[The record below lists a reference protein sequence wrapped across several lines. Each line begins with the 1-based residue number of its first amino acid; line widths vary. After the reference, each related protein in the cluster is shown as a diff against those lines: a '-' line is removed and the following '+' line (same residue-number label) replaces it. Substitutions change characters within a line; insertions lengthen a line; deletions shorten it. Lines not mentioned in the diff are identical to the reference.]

1 MKKKLA
7 WGALVLALIC
17 APLAA
22 NAMSITASLESGT
35 VQYTNPWWGYNPTW
49 INGTVTVTC
58 TAAEAKSSPWFTVDL
73 APRADVVNGS
83 CDRNANW
90 RYYNTSGGNASI
102 YIDNCEV
109 YAGQSQSTSAPII
122 KMWDVSG
129 VGDANVTGSNVFSDQ
144 LTSSQ
149 MTKQFQFSA
158 VFWHESTL
166 AAGTYEM
173 PITFR
178 LRQEKFPSSAPSAPS
193 TAPVSTI
200 TVVLRYY
207 VGTTAAIFFTDGLN
221 TDPYRGNELFSLD
234 FDEITAAVPK
244 QFTIHIQTNFKFY
257 FAIYSANGGY
267 LLHNRYSDP
276 VSPVK
281 EKIPYKFNV
290 DGVDIPLS
298 TGYKFPQKEGK
309 TGFGLNSNDYNAIL
323 TIGDITSYTAGT
335 YSDVLS
341 FRVTSY

>member
-1 MKKKLA
+1 MKKKVAL
-7 WGALVLALIC
+7 GALVLALIFI
-17 APLAA
+17 PLAA

-35 VQYTNPWWGYNPTW
+35 VQYTNPWWGTNPTW

-58 TAAEAKSSPWFTVDL
+58 TAAEATLNPWFTVDL
-73 APRADVVNGS
+73 APRADIVNGS
-83 CDRNANW
+83 CARNANW
-90 RYYNTSGGNASI
+90 RYYNTSGGNSSI
-102 YIDNCEV
+102 YIDDCEI
-109 YAGQSQSTSAPII
+109 YTDQSHSTNSDPV

-129 VGDANVTGSNVFSDQ
+129 VGDVHITGNNVFTGQ
-144 LTSSQ
+144 FTSGGGLS
-149 MTKQFQFSA
+149 KQFQFSA
-158 VFWHESTL
+158 VFWNESTL
-166 AAGTYEM
+166 GAGTYEM

-178 LRQEKFPSSAPSAPS
+178 LRKEKFSSSGPS

-221 TDPYRGNELFSLD
+221 TDPYTGTELFSLD
-234 FDEITAAVPK
+234 FDEITAAAPK

-257 FAIYSANGGY
+257 LGVYSGNGGY
-267 LLHNRYSDP
+267 LLHERYNDP

-281 EKIPYKFNV
+281 EKIPYTLNV
-290 DGVDIPLS
+290 DGVNIPLS
-298 TGYKFPQKEGK
+298 SGYRFPQKEGK

-335 YSDVLS
+335 YSDILS